1 MYIIIKTGGVMLVP
15 PQSKKI
21 KFSSPSE
28 EEIALVDSSNRR
40 YFSIS
45 KQNNNEEVLLSNTID
60 AEYTETSTLPSN
72 SSYNISTASKGLTTM
87 LNNDVARGVK
97 RKQDVISSGV
107 RKSYPEEIILHY
119 QSLSKNNIATKS
131 SAKNHI
137 TQKIL
142 PKTNKSSSS
151 EGEYQVIKHEV
162 ICSPYRNHYE
172 VLEFLGKGTFGQ
184 VVKAWKKGTNE
195 IVAIKILKKHPS
207 YARQGQIEISILH
220 RLNTVNADEYNFVQ
234 AFECFQHKNHTCLVF
249 EMLDQNLYDFL
260 KQQKFNPTQLYNIR
274 PIVQQVLT
282 ALAKLKQLGLIH
294 ADLKPENIMLVDP
307 ANQPFRVKVI
317 DFGSASYRT
326 KAVTN
331 TYLQSRYYRAP
342 EIILGLAFKEAI
354 DMWSLGCVMAELF
367 LGWPLYP
374 GSSEYDQ
381 IRYIVQTQGL
391 PPATMLQQASKSYRF
406 FKHIQDN
413 TNNYWRLKTPEE
425 HEADTGIKSKD
436 TRKYI
441 FNCLDD
447 IAIANHPE
455 GYDNSFLLCEKAD
468 RTEFID
474 LLKKMLTMDQERRIS
489 PTEALEHNFLKMNHF
504 SHYGNTKYLQIS
516 QARMD
521 ICNKT
526 NKSPSNN
533 SVGNSSLSN
542 IGGTHQLINSNPTTT
557 SQLLAS
563 TFAHHSNLQ
572 QPDNIN
578 MHNNFANIFQQY
590 NNGILANTTT
600 HPNYMYQTLAAA
612 FFPYTFQNTTA
623 QPPAAAILP
632 SILPNNLLVEAQLQY
647 LANAAGPAAA
657 AANIQQNS
665 GQLQGWNSTPI
676 GTASIIPWQSMFA
689 NTTNNIPP
697 NGSSTAS
704 FFRTDLFVP
713 NATGHG
719 SVQAVNNNNVA
730 NATTSLQQM
739 NNVCNGRGRFV
750 GQMGNNNGYDIN
762 NHITQYIQQTQQN
775 STVHNLVNIPD
786 QRLTTLGNENN
797 FGNIIQA
804 NFLKSNNNLKKDL
817 VENNNTLLNWSCNE
831 NIPNQGIDFKNTN
844 TSSSNDYNENEDYLR
859 SHQNDGMGNSLSQTV
874 VKNYCQQPSSICREQ
889 QQDDDSLYRL
899 GYNFSQSNSTKT
911 KNKNCA
917 VVRPIQDIK
926 RDNGSCLYNNNNN
939 MNQSNRPV
947 QEVGP
952 TIGSTNVGAQAAMLM
967 AMINHRQQLPI

>member
-1 MYIIIKTGGVMLVP
+1 MLVP

-28 EEIALVDSSNRR
+28 EEISLVDTSSRR
-40 YFSIS
+40 YYSIS
-45 KQNNNEEVLLSNTID
+45 KQNNNEEVIVGNKVD
-60 AEYTETSTLPSN
+60 AEYTETSTLPTD

-119 QSLSKNNIATKS
+119 QNLSKNNINNKS
-131 SAKNHI
+131 STKNHI
-137 TQKIL
+137 TQKII
-142 PKTNKSSSS
+142 PKTTKSSSSS

-474 LLKKMLTMDQERRIS
+474 LLKKMLAMDQEKRITPS
-489 PTEALEHNFLKMNHF
+489 EALEHNFLKMNHF

-516 QARMD
+516 QACMD
-521 ICNKT
+521 VCNRS
-526 NKSPSNN
+526 NKSPSNT
-533 SVGNSSLSN
+533 SIGNTPLTN
-542 IGGTHQLINSNPTTT
+542 IGRNHQLINTNQPTT

-563 TFAHHSNLQ
+563 TFGHHPNLQ

-590 NNGILANTTT
+590 NNGILSNPTT

-612 FFPYTFQNTTA
+612 FFPYTFQNATA
-623 QPPAAAILP
+623 QPPTAAILP
-632 SILPNNLLVEAQLQY
+632 SIIPNNLLVEAQLQY
-647 LANAAGPAAA
+647 LASAAA
-657 AANIQQNS
+657 PTAANIQQNN
-665 GQLQGWNSTPI
+665 GQLQGWNSTPL
-676 GTASIIPWQSMFA
+676 GTASILPWQSMFA
-689 NTTNNIPP
+689 NTTNNIPQ
-697 NGSSTAS
+697 NGSSTAT

-713 NATGHG
+713 SATGHG
-719 SVQAVNNNNVA
+719 SVQTVNNNNSVA

-739 NNVCNGRGRFV
+739 NGISNNGRGRFG
-750 GQMGNNNGYDIN
+750 GQMSGSNGYDIN
-762 NHITQYIQQTQQN
+762 NHLSQYIQQAQQT
-775 STVHNLVNIPD
+775 STTHNLLSIPD
-786 QRLTTLGNENN
+786 QGGQPMLGNENA
-797 FGNIIQA
+797 FGNLLQA
-804 NFLKSNNNLKKDL
+804 NFLNSNNTLKK
-817 VENNNTLLNWSCNE
+817 EHMESNNNTLLNWSCNE
-831 NIPNQGIDFKNTN
+831 NIPEGVIDIKNSN
-844 TSSSNDYNENEDYLR
+844 TSSSNEFSNDNEEYLR
-859 SHQNDGMGNSLSQTV
+859 SQQNDGMGNPLSQSV
-874 VKNYCQQPSSICREQ
+874 VKNYRQQPSSMCREQ
-889 QQDDDSLYRL
+889 QQQHQDDNSLFRL
-899 GYNFSQSNSTKT
+899 GYNFSQPNSIKT

-926 RDNGSCLYNNNNN
+926 RDNGSCLYNGNNNI
-939 MNQSNRPV
+939 NQSNNRPV

-952 TIGSTNVGAQAAMLM
+952 TIGNTNVGAQAAMLM

>member
-1 MYIIIKTGGVMLVP
+1 MLVP
-15 PQSKKI
+15 PQSKKV

-28 EEIALVDSSNRR
+28 EEFLVDSSSRG

-45 KQNNNEEVLLSNTID
+45 EQNNEETINT
-60 AEYTETSTLPSN
+60 AEADYTETFVLPSN
-72 SSYNISTASKGLTTM
+72 PSFHISSASKGSTM
-87 LNNDVARGVK
+87 NNDAARGVK

-107 RKSYPEEIILHY
+107 RKNYPEDLILHY
-119 QSLSKNNIATKS
+119 QNLSKNNIAVKS
-131 SAKNHI
+131 LAK
-137 TQKIL
+137 TSVPQKTL
-142 PKTNKSSSS
+142 PKTKSSS
-151 EGEYQVIKHEV
+151 EGEYHVIKHEV

-307 ANQPFRVKVI
+307 TNQPFRVKVI

-425 HEADTGIKSKD
+425 HENDTGIKSKD

-441 FNCLDD
+441 FNCLED
-447 IAIANHPE
+447 IAIANPPE
-455 GYDNSFLLCEKAD
+455 GYDNSFLLCEKTD

-474 LLKKMLTMDQERRIS
+474 LLKKMLAMDQERRIS
-489 PTEALEHNFLKMNHF
+489 PSEALEHNFLKMNHF
-504 SHYGNTKYLQIS
+504 SNYGNTKYLQIS
-516 QARMD
+516 QNRMD
-521 ICNKT
+521 ICNKI
-526 NKSPSNN
+526 NKSSSNATISN
-533 SVGNSSLSN
+533 AGRTSDTN
-542 IGGTHQLINSNPTTT
+542 IGTGNPLVNQNPTT

-563 TFAHHSNLQ
+563 TFGQ
-572 QPDNIN
+572 QVQTDNIN
-578 MHNNFANIFQQY
+578 MHNNFANLFQQY
-590 NNGILANTTT
+590 NNGILANNPMANS
-600 HPNYMYQTLAAA
+600 HPNYMYQTLAA
-612 FFPYTFQNTTA
+612 FFPYTFQNA
-623 QPPAAAILP
+623 QPPAATILP
-632 SILPNNLLVEAQLQY
+632 SIIPNNILVEAQLQY
-647 LANAAGPAAA
+647 LANAAAPT
-657 AANIQQNS
+657 NNTQQNAA
-665 GQLQGWNSTPI
+665 QLQAWSNNTF
-676 GTASIIPWQSMFA
+676 GTASILPWQSML
-689 NTTNNIPP
+689 NNNIGP
-697 NGSSTAS
+697 NNSTTA
-704 FFRTDLFVP
+704 FFRPDLFVP

-719 SVQAVNNNNVA
+719 SVQTASNNVA
-730 NATTSLQQM
+730 AAALQQI
-739 NNVCNGRGRFV
+739 NGRPRFA
-750 GQMGNNNGYDIN
+750 GNINGYDTN
-762 NHITQYIQQTQQN
+762 NPLVQYIQIQN
-775 STVHNLVNIPD
+775 NAAPNVSGIPD
-786 QRLTTLGNENN
+786 STTINNNDNN
-797 FGNIIQA
+797 FGNLFQA
-804 NFLKSNNNLKKDL
+804 NFLNETSNMKKDS

-831 NIPNQGIDFKNTN
+831 NAPNQNINKNVQEE
-844 TSSSNDYNENEDYLR
+844 YNEFEDSQ
-859 SHQNDGMGNSLSQTV
+859 SHRNDGAGYSLSQNV
-874 VKNYCQQPSSICREQ
+874 VKNYRQHSSICNEQ
-889 QQDDDSLYRL
+889 EEENSIFRL
-899 GYNFSQSNSTKT
+899 GYNFTQPTSTKS

-926 RDNGSCLYNNNNN
+926 RDTGIHNTNQQNRNGQDLAPVGNNVN
-939 MNQSNRPV
+939 
-947 QEVGP
+947 
-952 TIGSTNVGAQAAMLM
+952 AQAAMIM
-967 AMINHRQQLPI
+967 AMINNRPANMIPNGTFGSNISLDSFAGINPC

>member
-1 MYIIIKTGGVMLVP
+1 MLVP
-15 PQSKKI
+15 PQFKKI

-28 EEIALVDSSNRR
+28 EEIALVDSSSKR
-40 YFSIS
+40 YYSIS
-45 KQNNNEEVLLSNTID
+45 KQNNNEEVLVSNTID
-60 AEYTETSTLPSN
+60 AEYTEISTLPSN
-72 SSYNISTASKGLTTM
+72 TSYNTSTASKGLTTM

-119 QSLSKNNIATKS
+119 QNLSKNNNINTKS
-131 SAKNHI
+131 STKNHI

-455 GYDNSFLLCEKAD
+455 GYDNSFLLCEKSD

-474 LLKKMLTMDQERRIS
+474 LLKKMLAMDQERRIT

-526 NKSPSNN
+526 NKSS
-533 SVGNSSLSN
+533 SSSSSSTTIGNTSLSN
-542 IGGTHQLINSNPTTT
+542 VGGTHQLINQTPSATT
-557 SQLLAS
+557 QLLAS
-563 TFAHHSNLQ
+563 TFGHHPNLQ

-632 SILPNNLLVEAQLQY
+632 SILPNNILVEAQLQY
-647 LANAAGPAAA
+647 LANAAGPTGSG
-657 AANIQQNS
+657 NIQQNG
-665 GQLQGWNSTPI
+665 GQLQGWNSTPL
-676 GTASIIPWQSMFA
+676 GTASIIPWQSMFTT
-689 NTTNNIPP
+689 NSTNNIQS
-697 NGSSTAS
+697 NGSSTAT
-704 FFRTDLFVP
+704 FFRPDLFVP

-719 SVQAVNNNNVA
+719 SVQTVNNNSNVA
-730 NATTSLQQM
+730 SSLQQM
-739 NNVCNGRGRFV
+739 NNISSNRGRFG

-762 NHITQYIQQTQQN
+762 NHITQYIQQAQQN
-775 STVHNLVNIPD
+775 SNTHNIVNVPD
-786 QRLTTLGNENN
+786 QRGSTIHNENN
-797 FGNIIQA
+797 FGNFIQT
-804 NFLKSNNNLKKDL
+804 NFINPSNNIKNEHT
-817 VENNNTLLNWSCNE
+817 ENNNTLLNWSCNE
-831 NIPNQGIDFKNTN
+831 NIPEQLIDYKNKNTL
-844 TSSSNDYNENEDYLR
+844 SSNDYNGNDDYLR
-859 SHQNDGMGNSLSQTV
+859 SQQNDGMGNPLSQTV
-874 VKNYCQQPSSICREQ
+874 VKSYCQQPSGMCREQ
-889 QQDDDSLYRL
+889 QHQDDSLFRV
-899 GYNFSQSNSTKT
+899 GYNFSQPNSTKT

-926 RDNGSCLYNNNNN
+926 RDSSSCLYNNSNINH
-939 MNQSNRPV
+939 SNRPI

-952 TIGSTNVGAQAAMLM
+952 IIGSTNVSAQAAMLM